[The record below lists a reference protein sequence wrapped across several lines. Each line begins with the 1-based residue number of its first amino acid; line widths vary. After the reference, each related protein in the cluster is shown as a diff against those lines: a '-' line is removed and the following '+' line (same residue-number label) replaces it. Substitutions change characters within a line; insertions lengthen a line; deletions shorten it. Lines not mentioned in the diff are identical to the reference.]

1 MTGIALYTVLVGADA
16 SVVRAAIMGGVYL
29 FGSLVLGRSTYHYA
43 SLFLAGVFMTLVHPF
58 ALWDIGFQLSFAA
71 TLGLMRYAGPM
82 QNWTR
87 GWLAARLSPE
97 QTHRL
102 MGWISEGILLTLA
115 AQIPTLPLLV
125 FYFEQL
131 SLVSLLANPLILP
144 AQPYVMIMGGLATL
158 AGVVFP
164 AAGQILAW
172 AAWLGLAYTIQ
183 MVEWLAQVPFA
194 AVPVTLEWPG
204 LLLVYGLIAAIT
216 YYIELSPDRRSEVR
230 QWAGGKVGWSSFLG
244 AGAVMTLL
252 VVAWGRGQPDGQLHI
267 HFLNVDRGQGLLVQT
282 PAGRHIL
289 IDGGASGQ
297 QLNVMLGRRLPF
309 WKRTIDVAVAREEPL
324 QGLSAVL
331 ARRPAGQLLHGPVI
345 DLMTIPPEAAEGSQP
360 LVGGQ
365 RLHMGDG
372 VILEV
377 VASESGEPWLR
388 LEHGNLAVW
397 LPDDGEAL
405 VLPAGVQPGDTVPLA
420 MVLWGS
426 SVAEKEGA
434 HGNVIALETLG
445 NVEMVTDGREMVLQT
460 WGNR

>member
-1 MTGIALYTVLVGADA
+1 
-16 SVVRAAIMGGVYL
+16 
-29 FGSLVLGRSTYHYA
+29 
-43 SLFLAGVFMTLVHPF
+43 
-58 ALWDIGFQLSFAA
+58 
-71 TLGLMRYAGPM
+71 
-82 QNWTR
+82 
-87 GWLAARLSPE
+87 
-97 QTHRL
+97 
-102 MGWISEGILLTLA
+102 
-115 AQIPTLPLLV
+115 
-125 FYFEQL
+125 
-131 SLVSLLANPLILP
+131 
-144 AQPYVMIMGGLATL
+144 
-158 AGVVFP
+158 
-164 AAGQILAW
+164 
-172 AAWLGLAYTIQ
+172 
-183 MVEWLAQVPFA
+183 
-194 AVPVTLEWPG
+194 
-204 LLLVYGLIAAIT
+204 
-216 YYIELSPDRRSEVR
+216 
-230 QWAGGKVGWSSFLG
+230 
-244 AGAVMTLL
+244 
-252 VVAWGRGQPDGQLHI
+252 
-267 HFLNVDRGQGLLVQT
+267 LVQT
-282 PAGRHIL
+282 PAGHHIL

-397 LPDDGEAL
+397 LPDDGEAW
-405 VLPAGVQPGDTVPLA
+405 VLPAGVQPGDAVPLA

-434 HGNVIALETLG
+434 HVNVIALETLG

-460 WGNR
+460 WGDR